1 METRHHRRATHADVA
16 ETDRAP
22 RAPRQVSYRTREPRR
37 GDIIIF
43 HPPAA
48 MNKSYFD
55 AAPGKRAVSNDKD
68 RYNPNA
74 AGMRDFPDP
83 ENDNSPEE
91 QLDDVF
97 IKRIVAVAGD
107 RVEVRRPPRAQR
119 EGAPGAHPRRRSAAR
134 CSSPVLIPPM
144 PPVGARQV
152 RNGRLLI
159 NNAPTDQSFTLESP
173 AYTMRPITVPTNDVF
188 VMGDNR
194 NNSYDSHVWGSLP
207 VENIVGRAVFRYWPP
222 TKLAVFREADIAA
235 QAQPSA
241 RAP

>member
-1 METRHHRRATHADVA
+1 
-16 ETDRAP
+16 
-22 RAPRQVSYRTREPRR
+22 
-37 GDIIIF
+37 
-43 HPPAA
+43 
-48 MNKSYFD
+48 
-55 AAPGKRAVSNDKD
+55 
-68 RYNPNA
+68 
-74 AGMRDFPDP
+74 
-83 ENDNSPEE
+83 
-91 QLDDVF
+91 
-97 IKRIVAVAGD
+97 
-107 RVEVRRPPRAQR
+107 
-119 EGAPGAHPRRRSAAR
+119 
-134 CSSPVLIPPM
+134 M

-235 QAQPSA
+235 QAPASA

>member
-107 RVEVRRPPRAQR
+107 RVEVRRQPRA
-119 EGAPGAHPRRRSAAR
+119 
-134 CSSPVLIPPM
+134 
-144 PPVGARQV
+144 
-152 RNGRLLI
+152 
-159 NNAPTDQSFTLESP
+159 
-173 AYTMRPITVPTNDVF
+173 
-188 VMGDNR
+188 
-194 NNSYDSHVWGSLP
+194 
-207 VENIVGRAVFRYWPP
+207 
-222 TKLAVFREADIAA
+222 
-235 QAQPSA
+235 
-241 RAP
+241 